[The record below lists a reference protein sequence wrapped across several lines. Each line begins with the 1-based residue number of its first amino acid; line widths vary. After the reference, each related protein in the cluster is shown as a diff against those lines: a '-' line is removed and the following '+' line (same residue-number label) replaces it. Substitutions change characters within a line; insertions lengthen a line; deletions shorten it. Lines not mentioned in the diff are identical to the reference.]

1 MIMKL
6 YFLLLVTLISGCAN
20 EARIQPEFPGEK
32 VALVPAHF
40 TPALSLN
47 TYAEGKGAAAATLG
61 AEGAGEG
68 ALIGAVVPIQ
78 MGPLGIALYPF
89 IAPFTIIAGTLVGGV
104 VGASTGAIHGL
115 PADQAAITRKL
126 AQDALG
132 NEGVQLTV
140 GKLIESM
147 LRQRGHNVFL
157 VSDHGPIDKADF
169 PGYADLAGMGVD
181 GVLEVAVM
189 SLGMAATKGTPP
201 RISLEVK
208 LRTRIISPR
217 PNQVPYERILEY
229 WSRPRP
235 VEDWIANS
243 NELLI
248 DQIKTALDALAQ
260 DTADVYYP
268 IPLAV
273 WWKDS
278 FRDYQEI
285 TSSASST
292 TSPP

>member
-1 MIMKL
+1 MNAHRATIMKL
-6 YFLLLVTLISGCAN
+6 YFLLLVTLISGCAT
-20 EARIQPEFPGEK
+20 ETRIQPPPEFPGGK
-32 VALVPAHF
+32 VAVVPARF

-47 TYAEGKGAAAATLG
+47 ADADVKGAATAQFG
-61 AEGAGEG
+61 AEGAGGG
-68 ALIGAVVPIQ
+68 ALMGAVVPLQ
-78 MGPLGIALYPF
+78 MGPLGIVLYPF
-89 IAPFTIIAGTLVGGV
+89 IAPFTIIGGTLVGGV
-104 VGASTGAIHGL
+104 IGTATGAMTGL

-132 NEGVQLTV
+132 NEGIQLTV
-140 GKLIESM
+140 AKLTESM
-147 LRQRGHNVFL
+147 LRQRGHKVFL
-157 VSDHGPIDKADF
+157 VSDHGPADKSDF
-169 PGYADLAGMGVD
+169 PGYADLAGTGVD

-235 VEDWIANS
+235 VEDWVAN
-243 NELLI
+243 NNALLV

-268 IPLAV
+268 VPVAV

-278 FRDYQEI
+278 FRDF
-285 TSSASST
+285 
-292 TSPP
+292 

>member
-1 MIMKL
+1 MIMKP
-6 YFLLLVTLISGCAN
+6 YFLLLVTLISGCAT
-20 EARIQPEFPGEK
+20 EARIQPEFPDGK

-61 AEGAGEG
+61 AEGAGGG

-78 MGPLGIALYPF
+78 MGPLGIALYPI

-104 VGASTGAIHGL
+104 IGTTTGAIHGL
-115 PADQAAITRKL
+115 PADQAAMTRKL

-132 NEGVQLTV
+132 NEGIQLTV
-140 GKLIESM
+140 AKLVESI
-147 LRQRGHNVFL
+147 LRQRGNNVFL
-157 VSDHGPIDKADF
+157 ASEYGPVDKADF
-169 PGYADLAGMGVD
+169 PGYANLPGTGVD

-208 LRTRIISPR
+208 LRTRVIIPKL
-217 PNQVPYERILEY
+217 NQVRHEQILEY

-235 VEDWIANS
+235 VADWVANG

-248 DQIKTALDALAQ
+248 DQIKTALDALAK
-260 DTADVYYP
+260 DTADVYSP
-268 IPLAV
+268 VPVAI

-278 FRDYQEI
+278 FREY
-285 TSSASST
+285 
-292 TSPP
+292 